1 MTMIIET
8 NSSKYSFNANNT
20 QQDFRYLCKN
30 NDDSHKRLSMEY
42 IRENFSDG
50 FTKRVM
56 NSWTS
61 EEYSVNNNSEIE
73 RPQ

>member
-30 NDDSHKRLSMEY
+30 NDDSHKRLNMEY

-50 FTKRVM
+50 FTKRIM
-56 NSWTS
+56 DSWTN
-61 EEYSVNNNSEIE
+61 EEYTENHEIE
-73 RPQ
+73 MPQ